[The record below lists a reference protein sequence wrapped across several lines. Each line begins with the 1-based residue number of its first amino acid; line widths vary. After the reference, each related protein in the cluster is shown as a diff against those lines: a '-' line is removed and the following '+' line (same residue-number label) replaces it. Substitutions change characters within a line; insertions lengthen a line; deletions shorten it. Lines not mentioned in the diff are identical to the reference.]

1 MPMTAEEN
9 VSILLGNPKVAIHKL
24 ALPLILSLLV
34 SQANVI
40 ADRAWCSGLGVDAMA
55 AIAVVIP
62 IYMTI
67 VGLGSGLGIGASAI
81 VSRMIGAEDKDKACN
96 AASQALLFG
105 LIFVIILTPLL
116 LISQK
121 GILTILGAGDVM
133 DMANSYLTVYSI
145 CAIIILM
152 NGAIG
157 GILNGQG
164 ATSLSTIMMIVMAV
178 SNIVLDPVFI
188 YGLDMGVRGAAI
200 ATVIATV
207 FSLLVGAYFIM
218 SRRTYLTM
226 DRKHMRYEKEQM
238 RMVSVAAIPQMIEY
252 AVMYAMN
259 AVLNVIVINTG
270 GSEGLTVYSTPD
282 NLIDLIVI
290 PAMAIGSALVPVA
303 SSAFGQKDIGRMRAS
318 FRYALILSISAV
330 IGLAL
335 ITELF
340 SEQALYIFTY
350 SEEMAALRPK
360 MVHALQI
367 MCLYSALFAFTP
379 ICSGYLQAMGRPN
392 YSVLCAVW
400 RNLALITS
408 YIALASFM
416 GMDGIFWGL
425 VLGHT
430 IGASTILSVTLLTQK
445 RLKKMIGSD
454 SIPQSTQ

>member
-1 MPMTAEEN
+1 MRMTAEEN

-24 ALPLILSLLV
+24 ALPLILSLLI

-67 VGLGSGLGIGASAI
+67 VGLGSGLGVGASAI

-133 DMANSYLTVYSI
+133 DMANSY
-145 CAIIILM
+145 AIIILM

-218 SRRTYLTM
+218 SRRTYLTI

-445 RLKKMIGSD
+445 RLKKRIGSD
-454 SIPQSTQ
+454 SISQSTQ

>member
-1 MPMTAEEN
+1 MTAEDN
-9 VSILLGNPKVAIHKL
+9 VSILLGNPKVAIRKL
-24 ALPLILSLLV
+24 AIPLILSLLV
-34 SQANVI
+34 SQVNVL

-67 VGLGSGLGIGASAI
+67 VGLGSGLGVGASAI
-81 VSRMIGAEDKDKACN
+81 ISRMIGAGDKEKACN

-105 LIFVIILTPLL
+105 LVFAIVLTPIL
-116 LISQK
+116 LISQR
-121 GILTILGAGDVM
+121 GILTILGAGDVI
-133 DMANSYLTVYSI
+133 DMAESYLTIYSI

-164 ATSLSTIMMIVMAV
+164 ATSLSTVMMIVMAI

-188 YGLDMGVRGAAI
+188 YWLDMGVRGAAI

-207 FSLLVGAYFIM
+207 FSLLIGIYFVM
-218 SRRTYLTM
+218 SRRTYLTI
-226 DRKHMRYEKEQM
+226 DRSHMKYEKEQM

-303 SSAFGQKDIGRMRAS
+303 SSAFGQRDADRMKAS
-318 FRYALILSISAV
+318 FRYALMLSLGAV
-330 IGLAL
+330 ICLAI
-335 ITELF
+335 ITEIF
-340 SEQALYIFTY
+340 SEQALFIFTY
-350 SEEMAALRPK
+350 SDEMAALRSK
-360 MVHALQI
+360 MVHALRI

-392 YSVLCAVW
+392 YSVFCAVW
-400 RNLALITS
+400 RNLALIGS
-408 YIALASFM
+408 FILLASFM
-416 GMDGIFWGL
+416 DMDGIFWGL
-425 VLGHT
+425 VLGHS
-430 IGASTILSVTLLTQK
+430 IGAMTILGVALLTQRNVEK
-445 RLKKMIGSD
+445 GMVAGS
-454 SIPQSTQ
+454 

>member
-1 MPMTAEEN
+1 MTAEDN
-9 VSILLGNPKVAIHKL
+9 VSILLGNPKVAIRKL
-24 ALPLILSLLV
+24 AIPLILSLLV
-34 SQANVI
+34 SQVNVL

-67 VGLGSGLGIGASAI
+67 VGLGSGLGVGASAI
-81 VSRMIGAEDKDKACN
+81 ISRMIGAGDKEKACN

-105 LIFVIILTPLL
+105 LVFAIVLTPIL
-116 LISQK
+116 LISQR
-121 GILTILGAGDVM
+121 GILTILGAGDVI
-133 DMANSYLTVYSI
+133 DMAESYLTIYSI

-164 ATSLSTIMMIVMAV
+164 ATSLSTVMMIVMAI
-178 SNIVLDPVFI
+178 SNIILDPVFI
-188 YGLDMGVRGAAI
+188 YWLDMGVRGAAI

-207 FSLLVGAYFIM
+207 FSLLIGIYFVM
-218 SRRTYLTM
+218 SRRTYLTI
-226 DRKHMRYEKEQM
+226 DRSHMKYEKEQM

-270 GSEGLTVYSTPD
+270 GSEGLTIYSTPD

-303 SSAFGQKDIGRMRAS
+303 SSAFGQRDANRMKAS
-318 FRYALILSISAV
+318 FRYALMLSLGAV
-330 IGLAL
+330 ICLAI
-335 ITELF
+335 ITEIF
-340 SEQALYIFTY
+340 SEQALFIFTY
-350 SEEMAALRPK
+350 SDEMAALRPK
-360 MVHALQI
+360 MVHALRI

-392 YSVLCAVW
+392 YSVFCAVW
-400 RNLALITS
+400 RNLALIGS
-408 YIALASFM
+408 FILLASFM
-416 GMDGIFWGL
+416 DMDGIFWGL
-425 VLGHT
+425 VLGHS
-430 IGASTILSVTLLTQK
+430 IGAMTILGVALLTQRNVEK
-445 RLKKMIGSD
+445 GMAVGS
-454 SIPQSTQ
+454 

>member
-1 MPMTAEEN
+1 MTAEEN
-9 VSILLGNPKVAIHKL
+9 VSILLGNPKVAIRKL
-24 ALPLILSLLV
+24 AIPLILSLLV
-34 SQANVI
+34 SQINVL

-67 VGLGSGLGIGASAI
+67 VGLGSGLGVGASAI
-81 VSRMIGAEDKDKACN
+81 ISRMIGADSKEKACN

-105 LIFVIILTPLL
+105 LVFAIILTPVL
-116 LISQK
+116 LISQR
-121 GILTILGAGDVM
+121 GILTILGAGDVL
-133 DMANSYLTVYSI
+133 DMAESYLTVYSI

-164 ATSLSTIMMIVMAV
+164 ATSLSTVMMIVMAI

-188 YGLDMGVRGAAI
+188 YWLDMGVRGAAI

-207 FSLLVGAYFIM
+207 FSLLIGAYFIM
-218 SRRTYLTM
+218 SRRTYLTI
-226 DRKHMRYEKEQM
+226 DRSHMKYEKEQM

-303 SSAFGQKDIGRMRAS
+303 SSAFGQKNMDRMKAS
-318 FRYALILSISAV
+318 FRYALMLSLAAV
-330 IGLAL
+330 ICLAI
-335 ITELF
+335 ITEIF
-340 SEQALYIFTY
+340 SEQALFIFTY
-350 SEEMAALRPK
+350 SEEMAALRPT
-360 MVHALQI
+360 MVHALRI

-392 YSVLCAVW
+392 YSVFCAVW
-400 RNLALITS
+400 RNLALIGS
-408 YIALASFM
+408 FIFLASFM
-416 GMDGIFWGL
+416 NMDGIFWGL
-425 VLGHT
+425 VLGHS
-430 IGASTILSVTLLTQK
+430 IGAMTILCVALLTQRNVEK
-445 RLKKMIGSD
+445 DMATTS
-454 SIPQSTQ
+454 

>member
-1 MPMTAEEN
+1 MTAEDN
-9 VSILLGNPKVAIHKL
+9 VSILLGNPKVAIRKL
-24 ALPLILSLLV
+24 AIPLILSLLV
-34 SQANVI
+34 SQVNVL

-67 VGLGSGLGIGASAI
+67 VGLGSGLGVGASAI
-81 VSRMIGAEDKDKACN
+81 ISRMIGAGDKEKACN

-105 LIFVIILTPLL
+105 LVFAIILTPIL
-116 LISQK
+116 LISQR
-121 GILTILGAGDVM
+121 GILTILGAGDVI
-133 DMANSYLTVYSI
+133 DMAESYLTIYSI

-164 ATSLSTIMMIVMAV
+164 ATSLSTVMMIVMAI
-178 SNIVLDPVFI
+178 SNIILDPVFI
-188 YGLDMGVRGAAI
+188 YWLDMGVRGAAI

-207 FSLLVGAYFIM
+207 FSLLIGIYFVM
-218 SRRTYLTM
+218 SRRTYLTI
-226 DRKHMRYEKEQM
+226 DRSHMKYEKEQM

-270 GSEGLTVYSTPD
+270 GSEGLTIYSTPD

-303 SSAFGQKDIGRMRAS
+303 SSAFGQRDADRMKAS
-318 FRYALILSISAV
+318 FRYALMLSLGAV
-330 IGLAL
+330 ICLAI
-335 ITELF
+335 ITEIF
-340 SEQALYIFTY
+340 SEQALFIFTY
-350 SEEMAALRPK
+350 SDEMAALRPK
-360 MVHALQI
+360 MVHALRI

-392 YSVLCAVW
+392 YSVFCAVW
-400 RNLALITS
+400 RNLALIGS
-408 YIALASFM
+408 FILLASFM
-416 GMDGIFWGL
+416 DMDGIFWGL
-425 VLGHT
+425 VLGHS
-430 IGASTILSVTLLTQK
+430 IGAMTILGVALLTQRSVEK
-445 RLKKMIGSD
+445 GMAVGS
-454 SIPQSTQ
+454 

>member
-1 MPMTAEEN
+1 MTAEDN
-9 VSILLGNPKVAIHKL
+9 VSILLGNPKVAIRKL
-24 ALPLILSLLV
+24 AIPLILSLLV
-34 SQANVI
+34 SQVNVL

-67 VGLGSGLGIGASAI
+67 VGLGSGLGVGASAI
-81 VSRMIGAEDKDKACN
+81 ISRMIGAGDKEKACN

-105 LIFVIILTPLL
+105 LVFAIVLTPIL
-116 LISQK
+116 LISQR
-121 GILTILGAGDVM
+121 GILTILGAGDVI
-133 DMANSYLTVYSI
+133 DMAESYLTIYSI

-164 ATSLSTIMMIVMAV
+164 ATSLSTVMMIVMAI
-178 SNIVLDPVFI
+178 SNIILDPVFI
-188 YGLDMGVRGAAI
+188 YWLDMGVRGAAI

-207 FSLLVGAYFIM
+207 FSLLIGIYFVM
-218 SRRTYLTM
+218 SRRTYLTI
-226 DRKHMRYEKEQM
+226 DRSHMKYEKEQM

-270 GSEGLTVYSTPD
+270 GSEGLTIYSTPD

-303 SSAFGQKDIGRMRAS
+303 SSAFGQRDADRMKAS
-318 FRYALILSISAV
+318 FRYALMLSLGAV
-330 IGLAL
+330 ICLAI
-335 ITELF
+335 ITEIF
-340 SEQALYIFTY
+340 SEQALFIFTY
-350 SEEMAALRPK
+350 SDEMAALRPK
-360 MVHALQI
+360 MVHALRI

-392 YSVLCAVW
+392 YSVFCAVW
-400 RNLALITS
+400 RNLALIGS
-408 YIALASFM
+408 FILLASFM
-416 GMDGIFWGL
+416 DMDGIFWGL
-425 VLGHT
+425 VLGHS
-430 IGASTILSVTLLTQK
+430 IGAMTILGVALLTQRNVEK
-445 RLKKMIGSD
+445 GMTVGS
-454 SIPQSTQ
+454 

>member
-1 MPMTAEEN
+1 MTAEEN
-9 VSILLGNPKVAIHKL
+9 VSILLGNPKVAIRKL
-24 ALPLILSLLV
+24 AIPLILSLLV
-34 SQANVI
+34 SQVNVL

-67 VGLGSGLGIGASAI
+67 VGLGSGLGVGASAI
-81 VSRMIGAEDKDKACN
+81 ISRMIGADSKEKACN

-105 LIFVIILTPLL
+105 LVFAIILTPIL
-116 LISQK
+116 LISQR
-121 GILTILGAGDVM
+121 GILTILGAGDVL
-133 DMANSYLTVYSI
+133 DMAESYLTIYSI

-164 ATSLSTIMMIVMAV
+164 ATSLSTVMMIVMAI

-188 YGLDMGVRGAAI
+188 YWLDMGVRGAAI

-207 FSLLVGAYFIM
+207 FSLLIGAYFIM
-218 SRRTYLTM
+218 SRRTYLTI
-226 DRKHMRYEKEQM
+226 DRSHMKYEKEQM

-303 SSAFGQKDIGRMRAS
+303 SSAFGQKNMDRMKAS
-318 FRYALILSISAV
+318 FRYALMLSLAAV
-330 IGLAL
+330 ICLAI
-335 ITELF
+335 ITEVF
-340 SEQALYIFTY
+340 SEQALFIFTY
-350 SEEMAALRPK
+350 SEEMAALRPT
-360 MVHALQI
+360 MVHALRI
-367 MCLYSALFAFTP
+367 MCFYSALFAFTP

-392 YSVLCAVW
+392 YSVFCAVW
-400 RNLALITS
+400 RNLALIGS
-408 YIALASFM
+408 FILLASFM
-416 GMDGIFWGL
+416 NMDGIFWGL
-425 VLGHT
+425 VLGHS
-430 IGASTILSVTLLTQK
+430 IGAMTILCVALLTQRNVEK
-445 RLKKMIGSD
+445 GMVTS
-454 SIPQSTQ
+454 S

>member
-1 MPMTAEEN
+1 MTAEEN
-9 VSILLGNPKVAIHKL
+9 VSILLGNPKVAIRKL
-24 ALPLILSLLV
+24 AIPLILSLLV
-34 SQANVI
+34 SQINVL

-67 VGLGSGLGIGASAI
+67 VGLGSGLGVGASAI
-81 VSRMIGAEDKDKACN
+81 ISRMIGADSKEKACN

-105 LIFVIILTPLL
+105 LVFAIILTPIL
-116 LISQK
+116 LISQR
-121 GILTILGAGDVM
+121 GILTILGAGDVL
-133 DMANSYLTVYSI
+133 DMAESYLTIYSI

-164 ATSLSTIMMIVMAV
+164 ATSLSTVMMIVMAI

-188 YGLDMGVRGAAI
+188 YWLDMGVRGAAI

-207 FSLLVGAYFIM
+207 FSLLIGAYFIM
-218 SRRTYLTM
+218 SRRTYLTI
-226 DRKHMRYEKEQM
+226 DRSHMKYEKEQM

-303 SSAFGQKDIGRMRAS
+303 SSAFGQKNMDRMKAS
-318 FRYALILSISAV
+318 FRYALMLSLAAV
-330 IGLAL
+330 ICLAI
-335 ITELF
+335 ITEIF
-340 SEQALYIFTY
+340 SEQALFIFTY
-350 SEEMAALRPK
+350 SEEMAALRPT
-360 MVHALQI
+360 MVHALRI

-392 YSVLCAVW
+392 YSVFCAVW
-400 RNLALITS
+400 RNLALIGS
-408 YIALASFM
+408 FIFLASFM
-416 GMDGIFWGL
+416 NMVGIFWGL
-425 VLGHT
+425 VLGHS
-430 IGASTILSVTLLTQK
+430 IGAMTILCVALLTQRNVEK
-445 RLKKMIGSD
+445 GMVTS
-454 SIPQSTQ
+454 S